1 MVQDCAACSVR
12 QTALC
17 GCLTDAELSALNA
30 IGRLRHYARGDA
42 VVWAGDDD
50 NICANVVSGVL
61 KICATTPDGREQIVG
76 LLYPGDFVGHPY
88 STSADH
94 SIVAVTEVELCAMSQ
109 PRFERLLEANVG
121 LERLLLKRTL
131 AELERSRE
139 WMLFLGRLTAR
150 EKIASFLTDV
160 ARRAAPGVACGGRPD
175 IIELPISRGE
185 LAELLGL
192 TLETVSRQFGKL
204 KAAGVVRTPSARE
217 IVILDWAALEADSL
231 QVRAQRVLA

>member
-17 GCLTDAELSALNA
+17 GCLTDEELSALNA

-42 VVWAGDDD
+42 VVWAGEEDD
-50 NICANVVSGVL
+50 ICANVVSGVL

-94 SIVAVTEVELCAMSQ
+94 SIVAVTEAELCAMSQ
-109 PRFERLLEANVG
+109 HRFERLLEADVRM
-121 LERLLLKRTL
+121 ERLLLKRTL
-131 AELERSRE
+131 AELERSRD

-150 EKIASFLTDV
+150 EKIASFLADV
-160 ARRAAPGVACGGRPD
+160 ARRAAPGAACGGRAD
-175 IIELPISRGE
+175 TIDLPISRGE

-204 KAAGVVRTPSARE
+204 KAAGIVRTPSARE
-217 IVILDWAALEADSL
+217 IVILDWAALESHAL
-231 QVRAQRVLA
+231 QVRAEGALA

>member
-1 MVQDCAACSVR
+1 M
-12 QTALC
+12 
-17 GCLTDAELSALNA
+17 
-30 IGRLRHYARGDA
+30 
-42 VVWAGDDD
+42 
-50 NICANVVSGVL
+50 
-61 KICATTPDGREQIVG
+61 
-76 LLYPGDFVGHPY
+76 
-88 STSADH
+88 
-94 SIVAVTEVELCAMSQ
+94 
-109 PRFERLLEANVG
+109 
-121 LERLLLKRTL
+121 
-131 AELERSRE
+131 
-139 WMLFLGRLTAR
+139 
-150 EKIASFLTDV
+150 